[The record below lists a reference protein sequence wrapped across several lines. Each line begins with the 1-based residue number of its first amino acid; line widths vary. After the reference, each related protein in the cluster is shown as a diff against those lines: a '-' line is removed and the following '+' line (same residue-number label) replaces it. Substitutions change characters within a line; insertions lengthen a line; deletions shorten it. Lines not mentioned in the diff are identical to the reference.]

1 MHTSSR
7 TAGRPAAIRVVKQK
21 RDGQNPEG
29 VTVSVEV
36 LKPLTSAEKR
46 AGRSDRYSQWIRTY
60 GGNPGRKSARGR
72 HPSDWWE
79 QKPKR
84 EKRHANID
92 EAVQLEIAKVMAR
105 DFERM
110 ANKLV
115 SQSHISVSDKEFFK
129 GLMFDACRDAYPK
142 FSPDRRSLRGFMKDI
157 LKKWRSDYL
166 DFLNS
171 GKRKE
176 DFTRLSIRN
185 RSVSEESLHENGSET
200 APDGGISTATVCEEE
215 IPHPRSHK
223 ELEFNLSWSDLED
236 MCDPDE
242 RLALHI
248 LYRGGTVEDVA
259 SRLKLNPASARR
271 NVVGTLQLKVD
282 FCFAFSG
289 QRHLK
294 FILGNR

>member
-1 MHTSSR
+1 MHSSSR
-7 TAGRPAAIRVVKQK
+7 TTGRPAAIRVTTQR

-36 LKPLTSAEKR
+36 LKPLTPAEKK
-46 AGRSDRYSQWIRTY
+46 AGRSDRYTQWIRAC
-60 GGNPGRKSARGR
+60 GWNPGRKAARGR

-92 EAVQLEIAKVMAR
+92 EAVQLEIAKVMEM
-105 DFERM
+105 DFRRM

-115 SQSHISVSDKEFFK
+115 SQSHIAVSDKEFFK

-142 FSPDRRSLRGFMKDI
+142 FDPERRSLRGFMKDI

-185 RSVSEESLHENGSET
+185 RSVSEDKSPEKSPET
-200 APDGGISTATVCEEE
+200 ASDGGISTATVCEEE

-223 ELEFNLSWSDLED
+223 ELEFSLSWSDLEEL
-236 MCDPDE
+236 CDPDE